1 MNRWLSLSG
10 VFLICSLLFFA
21 CQKEYSLELGKITN
35 TLAEGSLY
43 DTTPGN
49 CLPSQVH
56 GTYYTGVATG
66 DTNYVTITVNV
77 TAPGNYRIAT
87 DSANG
92 FSFFDSGY
100 FNTTGY
106 DTIRLK
112 AFGKPI
118 NVGLTDFTVVFDSSI
133 CGFTINVLDSTG
145 TGLGTDT
152 SGNGDGGETPN
163 GIDTAI
169 AAKDSWKFTDST
181 SNTPYDGPILDAS
194 LQKDTSSYLTIS
206 GSTLSSEIFEIT
218 IRFKGDQI
226 TTGKYPLGN
235 GTLFSLSTTTGD
247 FIYNADGSSGTADDS
262 YITIKSY
269 DATTKAIT
277 GNFRGWAKD
286 AEGNDVYITNGAYNA
301 TFQ

>member
-10 VFLICSLLFFA
+10 IFLICSLLLFA

-43 DTTPGN
+43 DTATAN

-66 DTNYVTITVNV
+66 DTNYVAITVNV
-77 TAPGNYRIAT
+77 TAPGNYRIET
-87 DSANG
+87 DSVNG
-92 FSFFDSGY
+92 LSFFDSGY
-100 FNTTGY
+100 FSTTGY

-112 AFGKPI
+112 AFGKPV
-118 NVGLTDFTVVFDSSI
+118 NVGLADFTVIFDSSI

-152 SGNGDGGETPN
+152 SGNGNGGETPT
-163 GIDTAI
+163 GIDTAT

-181 SNTPYDGPILDAS
+181 SNTSYDGPILLAN
-194 LQKDTSSYLTIS
+194 LQLGTGSFIMIS
-206 GSTLSSEIFEIT
+206 GTTLSSEILILSIMLPNNQVT
-218 IRFKGDQI
+218 I
-226 TTGKYPLGN
+226 GKYPLGN
-235 GTLFSLSTTTGD
+235 GTYFSFSTAMTD
-247 FIYNADGSSGTADDS
+247 PIFNADGSSGTADDS
-262 YITIKSY
+262 YITINTY
-269 DATTKAIT
+269 DATTKLIT

-286 AEGNDVYITNGAYNA
+286 ADGNDIYITNGAYNA
-301 TFQ
+301 TFP